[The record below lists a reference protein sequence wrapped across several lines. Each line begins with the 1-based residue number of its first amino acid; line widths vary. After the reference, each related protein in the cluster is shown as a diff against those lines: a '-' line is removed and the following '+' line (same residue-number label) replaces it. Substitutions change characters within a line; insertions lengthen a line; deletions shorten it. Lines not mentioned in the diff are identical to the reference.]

1 MKKIY
6 LTTLILAIFASC
18 STTSDVVSNKRIQK
32 RKYTKGFNIKSLN
45 NNNYNL
51 ALKDQSNSGYNSEFS
66 VENNDNT
73 NTDLVFASKE
83 GVIIE
88 QSIANQTLRTE
99 LKNLNSLLIN
109 EKKSVKINKTVDP
122 VLLKDLKKEFKANRK
137 VVKENIINTNSLDGD
152 VGEPKVHWAALTGMI
167 CGILGL
173 LVTPFLFA
181 SLGIIFGGIGLSKI
195 KKNPEKYKG
204 KGMAVTGLVTGII
217 AVVIVWAVIG
227 LLLAAA

>member
-1 MKKIY
+1 MCKTFNNIKFNKMKKIY
-6 LTTLILAIFASC
+6 LLTLILAIFASC

-45 NNNYNL
+45 NNNHNL
-51 ALKDQSNSGYNSEFS
+51 TLKDQSNSGYNSEFS

-137 VVKENIINTNSLDGD
+137 VVKTIKTLAKSGQKEPVSGD
-152 VGEPKVHWAALTGMI
+152 EKTVAIVLLLLVGVLGIHKFYLGQIGPGILYLLTG
-167 CGILGL
+167 GL
-173 LVTPFLFA
+173 C
-181 SLGIIFGGIGLSKI
+181 GIGLIIDLVKLLTDTY
-195 KKNPEKYKG
+195 EK
-204 KGMAVTGLVTGII
+204 
-217 AVVIVWAVIG
+217 
-227 LLLAAA
+227 

>member
-32 RKYTKGFNIKSLN
+32 RKYTKGFNIKSQN
-45 NNNYNL
+45 NNHNL
-51 ALKDQSNSGYNSEFS
+51 ASKDQSSSVFSSEVS

-99 LKNLNSLLIN
+99 LKNLNSLLTK

-122 VLLKDLKKEFKANRK
+122 VLLKDLKKKFKANK
-137 VVKENIINTNSLDGD
+137 KEVKETVKTLVKSTKKEPVSGNEKIVALVLLLL
-152 VGEPKVHWAALTGMI
+152 VGVLGIHKFYLGQIGAGILYLLTG
-167 CGILGL
+167 GL
-173 LVTPFLFA
+173 C
-181 SLGIIFGGIGLSKI
+181 GIGLIIDLI
-195 KKNPEKYKG
+195 KLLTDTYEK
-204 KGMAVTGLVTGII
+204 
-217 AVVIVWAVIG
+217 
-227 LLLAAA
+227 